1 MSQRLRIGHE
11 RQCRTYSSTPGLLQ
25 WSGHLSQCRML
36 AQGSRLTA
44 LKPGVLQVSTLL
56 PHSQSASIRYLMS
69 RGLALLY
76 IFGLIT
82 CHRPAQVMGS
92 SEPKAAAVPGACYLL
107 VCRTPHQAEARSP
120 RDSCRCAWS
129 LRGLCSIGHSH
140 HFHLH
145 RSAAESCLRTG
156 EDNLRGLCK
165 AGRQAMVVVILVP
178 LGYGTE
184 LWTIEAELASPALWP
199 GLEG

>member
-1 MSQRLRIGHE
+1 MVRALEPVQDAGPGFQANSSQARCPSSL
-11 RQCRTYSSTPGLLQ
+11 YSSTSQSVSIYQILDEQGSGLLE
-25 WSGHLSQCRML
+25 
-36 AQGSRLTA
+36 
-44 LKPGVLQVSTLL
+44 
-56 PHSQSASIRYLMS
+56 
-69 RGLALLY
+69 

-82 CHRPAQVMGS
+82 CHRPAQVTGS
-92 SEPKAAAVPGACYLL
+92 SELKAAAVPGACYLL

-120 RDSCRCAWS
+120 RDSCRYAWS
-129 LRGLCSIGHSH
+129 LRGLCSTGHSH

-165 AGRQAMVVVILVP
+165 AGRQATVVVIFVP
-178 LGYGTE
+178 LEYGAE